1 MEVTELV
8 TKFAHGELKE
18 REVIINNKKYYFD
31 NEYDILQ
38 KLIDEDFELT
48 DKAELVDNSGKIGR
62 LYTNPIEDRDYYH
75 NVDGIDYLK
84 IDLMTIINKI
94 NEIVS
99 KLNAMEGKDE

>member
-1 MEVTELV
+1 MEVAELV
-8 TKFAHGELKE
+8 TRFAHGELKE

-48 DKAELVDNSGKIGR
+48 DKAELVDNSGKIDR

-75 NVDGIDYLK
+75 NVNGIDYLK
-84 IDLMTIINKI
+84 IDIMMIINKI
-94 NEIVS
+94 NEIIS
-99 KLNAMEGKDE
+99 RINAMEGKNE